1 MKIDSSNK
9 YNARSAF
16 KQLRSERETS
26 DGGGLYLKIGWK
38 IYQRKSYFVFGV
50 NIFLGMTE
58 N

>member
-9 YNARSAF
+9 NSARSAF
-16 KQLRSERETS
+16 KQLRSERETT
-26 DGGGLYLKIGWK
+26 DGMGLYLEIGWK

-50 NIFLGMTE
+50 NKFYGMTE